1 MNLRS
6 QKGNKKLVKKICR
19 EDAMSHSEYLKGVPW
34 VEGEKKQ
41 WSPTI
46 KIVLAFIVGL
56 MALTPAIL
64 GLYWEL
70 LLP

>member
-1 MNLRS
+1 
-6 QKGNKKLVKKICR
+6 
-19 EDAMSHSEYLKGVPW
+19 MSRTEYLKGIPW
-34 VEGEKKQ
+34 VKGEKKQ
-41 WSPTI
+41 VSPTV
-46 KIVLAFIVGL
+46 KMIVAFIVGL